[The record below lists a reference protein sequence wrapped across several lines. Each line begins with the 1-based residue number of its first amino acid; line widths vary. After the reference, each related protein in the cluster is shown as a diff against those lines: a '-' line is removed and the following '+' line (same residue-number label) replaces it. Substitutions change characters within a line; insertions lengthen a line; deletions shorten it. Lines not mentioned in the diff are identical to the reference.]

1 MSDAHFKVVIIGA
14 GPAGYTAAIYTA
26 RADLEP
32 VMFEGMQP
40 GGQLMTTTDVENFPG
55 FPKGVTGPELMMQ
68 MREQAERFGTR
79 MVPAM
84 IDKVDFSARP
94 FKIWAEDGTEMSADT
109 VIISTGATARY
120 LGARHEEKYHGK
132 GVSACATCDGAFFR
146 DLNIMV
152 VGGGDSAMEE
162 AMFLTKFAKKVT
174 IIHRR
179 DELRA
184 SKIMQ
189 KRALDNPKIEVM
201 WNSTI
206 DEYRGED
213 MLSSVVIKDTV
224 TGETREVPTEG
235 VFMGIGHTPNTMIF
249 KDQLELD
256 TAGYIITKPDVTETS
271 IPGVFACGDVQ
282 DSKYRQAITA
292 AGSGCQAAL
301 DVEHYLASLEDA

>member
-256 TAGYIITKPDVTETS
+256 NAGYIITKPDVTETS

>member
-1 MSDAHFKVVIIGA
+1 MSDTHFKVIIIGA

-26 RADLEP
+26 RADLQP
-32 VMFEGMQP
+32 VMFEGMEP
-40 GGQLMTTTDVENFPG
+40 GGQLMTTTEVENFPG

-68 MREQAERFGTR
+68 MRQQAERFGTR

-94 FKIWAEDGTEMSADT
+94 FKLWAEDGTEMTADA

-120 LGARHEEKYHGK
+120 LGAKNENKYRGK

-146 DLNIMV
+146 DMDIMV
-152 VGGGDSAMEE
+152 IGGGDSAMEE
-162 AMFLTKFAKKVT
+162 ATFLTKFAKKVT
-174 IIHRR
+174 IVHRR

-189 KRALDNPKIEVM
+189 KRAMDNPKIDFL

-206 DEYRGED
+206 DDYLGED
-213 MLSSVVIKDTV
+213 MLSSVIIRDTV

-235 VFMGIGHTPNTMIF
+235 VFMGIGHRPNTEIF
-249 KDQLELD
+249 KGQLELD
-256 TAGYIITKPDVTETS
+256 PAGYIITKPDVTDTS
-271 IPGVFACGDVQ
+271 VPGVFACGDVQ
-282 DSKYRQAITA
+282 DKKYRQAITA

>member
-94 FKIWAEDGTEMSADT
+94 FKLWAEDGTEMTADT
-109 VIISTGATARY
+109 VVISTGATARY

-162 AMFLTKFAKKVT
+162 AMFLTKFAKKVS
-174 IIHRR
+174 IVHRR

-189 KRALDNPKIEVM
+189 KRALDNPKIEVL

-213 MLSSVVIKDTV
+213 MLSSVIIKDTV

-235 VFMGIGHTPNTMIF
+235 VFMGIGHTPNTAIF
-249 KDQLELD
+249 KDQIDLD
-256 TAGYIITKPDVTETS
+256 SAGYIITKPDVTETS
-271 IPGVFACGDVQ
+271 VPGVFACGDVQ
-282 DSKYRQAITA
+282 DNKYRQAITA